1 MVVVVVLGSGNSG
14 DELASGDQDK
24 CVDGK
29 KRDKQTQL
37 MVVTRKRHRERAE
50 QTERQTATRRTE
62 VPNEAS
68 EITISDS
75 PDHVILPPQPH
86 RGSQGGE
93 SARVW
98 LRPLSVINFS
108 SRLGLARQTSKDHP
122 AISTPTHRVSVTI
135 ISQPFQ
141 S

>member
-1 MVVVVVLGSGNSG
+1 MKTSVYDGKRDGRGSQFMVVAG
-14 DELASGDQDK
+14 EQD
-24 CVDGK
+24 
-29 KRDKQTQL
+29 T
-37 MVVTRKRHRERAE
+37 HSRERAE
-50 QTERQTATRRTE
+50 QIARHQPDE
-62 VPNEAS
+62 PKFPIEAS
-68 EITISDS
+68 EIAISDS
-75 PDHVILPPQPH
+75 PDHVILPSQPH

>member
-1 MVVVVVLGSGNSG
+1 MSGGVERIVIRGKGAVVVVVVLGSGNSG

-75 PDHVILPPQPH
+75 PDHVILRLSHTAGP
-86 RGSQGGE
+86 RAVS
-93 SARVW
+93 
-98 LRPLSVINFS
+98 RP
-108 SRLGLARQTSKDHP
+108 RCG
-122 AISTPTHRVSVTI
+122 
-135 ISQPFQ
+135 
-141 S
+141 